1 VKYTTNR
8 NISKDVHVYVYPS
21 LTREWEDFTDVHR
34 RVREISEEAVRRFS
48 YLLRGMVGDE
58 GAPPLIIAGG
68 LGSGKTQLLYHL
80 FKYSW
85 RTLKVPTLYVNLR
98 TVLSQTKLDMAVR
111 GRSGRLEPTEFV
123 STLLRLALTKL
134 ELIKKNFANG
144 GLKLS
149 DLWLPEIVGQ
159 PAEMPPSKLF
169 ERIGVA
175 PNEAFDTI
183 TKALESK
190 RGVVLLIDEVEM
202 AYKELKDLIEGGLRD
217 LVDVIGR
224 GTMGIYTVMAV
235 SYLSYYELFLSEFTG
250 DVAFARRIRLVQ
262 LPPIDPDVLYEKLKP
277 HNASDKS
284 NTFWWFTRGRLGW
297 VTSLKDVIL
306 IDDTSVGSLLEWVKA
321 PQLRTPI
328 AENLPILD
336 VDELLRLEDKY
347 CQGNAEC
354 SAALRYFILNIK
366 PLKVK
371 DLPDFVKVHLD
382 KLSTLLIHC
391 RDLVGV
397 AKVVDAFV
405 NDIKEFCDREGIM
418 LEDEDLELVRRAL
431 NDILS
436 ALALRTEGDKLVC
449 LGAPNNLMLSDEA
462 YNYIDSLIDIL
473 MTYIAENY
481 VGTSERVRT
490 VTEALYLVHSLALS
504 RERWKE
510 PKTFY
515 EAKRLFDG
523 NIGQNY
529 VIIGPWVIEKLIP
542 LYLSSPIISREPG
555 ITIEKLEQ
563 DLRSYLLSYAES
575 EIADVIT
582 NLSEYIAQRREETL
596 IYVVPVPRPQYMSA
610 QVKEKIYNVVKELV
624 HRHIHDLEYGSRRL
638 MVFFAGGDAD
648 SIQYIRDRLRR
659 EDELLDLLINQ
670 TKRVSLDQ
678 IPGERLSDFVKSLFN
693 LLISSMNEMPGATI
707 EGVVSTLKPDQ
718 KRRVEYFKATLITW
732 LNDAMER
739 LTRERE
745 SSLSIDDLRFLSA
758 KLMDDINVLS
768 SVAKRSEKFRAHI
781 RAYAAFFTVI
791 GVYDPFEKMRL
802 SLSPGGL
809 IKVKALPSIYQE
821 FHRRDKCKAV
831 TELLNVPIISD
842 IVRAA
847 IRNKR
852 DLPLADALRILEEE
866 DIPLFNDFVEVLE
879 RSTGIRRSEY
889 STAIRLL
896 YKVLLLNML
905 LSLRKDDVMTL
916 LQEKASKIKAVGER
930 LNELLEDIKKIS
942 DNMCRELP
950 LCIKIVIRPKD
961 KTHTLEDEI
970 TGVLSALEEIEKWLG
985 DLKSGKDIGYNRF
998 LSLAY
1003 MAVFGLPE
1011 EDDALLEQI
1020 HKALEGWYGDLYHK
1034 VYERLSSIQ
1043 QKLRQLPI
1051 QLGGRK
1057 KTIEI
1062 VANSLDDLDNVEHRL
1077 SEILNEVNTVMKEYE
1092 DTLREIE
1099 DAKTSLQ
1106 TMLEKALN
1114 AIEKLN
1120 KLYAV

>member
-1 VKYTTNR
+1 VKCTTNHDNTR
-8 NISKDVHVYVYPS
+8 TTYVYVYPS
-21 LTREWEDFTDVHR
+21 LMREWEDFTDVHK
-34 RVREISEEAVRRFS
+34 RVREISEEAVRQFS

-85 RTLKVPTLYVNLR
+85 RTLKVPVLYVNLR
-98 TVLSQTKLDMAVR
+98 TVLSQVKHDMTAK
-111 GRSGRLEPTEFV
+111 GRSERLDPADFV
-123 STLLRLALTKL
+123 NILSKLALTKL
-134 ELIKKNFANG
+134 ELIKKNFLNG
-144 GLKLS
+144 GLRLS
-149 DLWLPEIVGQ
+149 DLWLLEITGQ
-159 PAEMPPSKLF
+159 PADIPPSKLF

-175 PNEAFDTI
+175 PNEAFDII
-183 TKALESK
+183 TKTLESK

-224 GTMGIYTVMAV
+224 GAMGIYTVMAV

-297 VTSLKDVIL
+297 VTSLKDVVL

-328 AENLPILD
+328 AENLPVLD

-354 SAALRYFILNIK
+354 SAALRYFVLNIR
-366 PLKVK
+366 PLKVE
-371 DLPDFVKVHLD
+371 DLPVFVKAHPD
-382 KLSTLLIHC
+382 ELSALLIHC
-391 RDLVGV
+391 RDLVSV
-397 AKVVDAFV
+397 AKAVDAFV

-418 LEDEDLELVRRAL
+418 LENEDLELVRRAL
-431 NDILS
+431 NEILS

-449 LGAPNNLMLSDEA
+449 LGAPSNLLLSDEA

-481 VGTSERVRT
+481 VTSKRVRT
-490 VTEALYLVHSLALS
+490 VTEALYLVHSSALS

-515 EAKRLFDG
+515 EVKRLFEG

-529 VIIGPWVIEKLIP
+529 VMIGPWIIEKLIP
-542 LYLSSPIISREPG
+542 MYLSSPIIFKEPG

-563 DLRSYLLSYAES
+563 DLRSYLLSHAES
-575 EIADVIT
+575 EIVDVIT
-582 NLSEYIAQRREETL
+582 NLSEYIAQRGGETL
-596 IYVVPVPRPQYMSA
+596 VYVIPLPRPQYIDA
-610 QVKEKIYNVVKELV
+610 QVKEKVHNVVKELIQ
-624 HRHIHDLEYGSRRL
+624 RHIHDIECGSKRL
-638 MVFFAGGDAD
+638 MIFFAGGDTA
-648 SIQYIRDRLRR
+648 SVQYIRDKLRR

-670 TKRVSLDQ
+670 TKRISLDQ
-678 IPGERLSDFVKSLFN
+678 IPGERLSDFVKSLSI
-693 LLISSMNEMPGATI
+693 LLISSIDETHGATI

-718 KRRVEYFKATLITW
+718 RRRVEYFKTTLTTW
-732 LNDAMER
+732 FNDAIER

-745 SSLSIDDLRFLSA
+745 SSLEIDSLRSLSA
-758 KLMDDINVLS
+758 KLMNDINVLS
-768 SVAKRSEKFRAHI
+768 HVAKRSEKFRTHI
-781 RAYAAFFTVI
+781 RAYAALFTAI
-791 GVYDPFEKMRL
+791 GVYDPFDEMQL

-821 FHRRDKCKAV
+821 FRSRDKCGVITK
-831 TELLNVPIISD
+831 LLNIPTVSD
-842 IVRAA
+842 IVRVA

-852 DLPLADALRILEEE
+852 DLPWADALGILEEE
-866 DIPLFNDFVEVLE
+866 DLPLFSDFVEVLE

-916 LQEKASKIKAVGER
+916 LQENASKIEAAGER
-930 LNELLEDIKKIS
+930 LNELLEDIKRIS

-950 LCIKIVIRPKD
+950 LCIEIVIRPKD
-961 KTHTLEDEI
+961 RLHTLEDEI
-970 TGVLSALEEIEKWLG
+970 RGVLNALEKVKKWLE
-985 DLKSGKDIGYNRF
+985 DLKSGKDIGYDRF

-1011 EDDALLEQI
+1011 EDDALLVQI
-1020 HKALEGWYGDLYHK
+1020 HKALEEWYEDLHHK
-1034 VYERLSSIQ
+1034 VYVQLSSLQ
-1043 QKLRQLPI
+1043 QKLHQLPM

-1057 KTIEI
+1057 KPIEI
-1062 VANSLDDLDNVEHRL
+1062 VVNSLDDLDNAEREL
-1077 SEILNEVNTVMKEYE
+1077 SEILNEVDTVMKEYE
-1092 DTLREIE
+1092 EALREIE
-1099 DAKTSLQ
+1099 ETKMSLR
-1106 TMLEKALN
+1106 TMLENALG
-1114 AIEKLN
+1114 KLN
-1120 KLYAV
+1120 RLYRV